1 MARHDPI
8 NGLFQLAVLNGY
20 KPDTV
25 RVEFVNGRVVDM
37 AFDNNTLAL
46 LQGDPDVIEVM
57 DNQTGEMYK
66 HPRCVAVEA

>member
-1 MARHDPI
+1 MASRISVNDMLRI
-8 NGLFQLAVLNGY
+8 SVLNSR
-20 KPDTV
+20 KFDTV

-57 DNQTGEMYK
+57 DNQTGELYK